1 MTNDSLKTI
10 EKTHLYSKEAVYYND
25 VNTDR
30 RNHNGS
36 GLTTTGMNA
45 TQIATLKKII
55 LRDLNIDERITKFK
69 EQHSKNN

>member
-25 VNTDR
+25 INIDR
-30 RNHNGS
+30 RNHNGG

-45 TQIATLKKII
+45 TEIATLKKKNYAKH
-55 LRDLNIDERITKFK
+55 LNIGPK
-69 EQHSKNN
+69 Q